1 LLRAV
6 HHEAC
11 YSASMTDG
19 RSRLRGG
26 AIVALALLLACCAP
40 PRGSVTDIT
49 GAMPAL
55 EFAMTRANDGK
66 PVRAANYR
74 GKIVI
79 LYFGYTHCPDEC
91 PTTLAN
97 LASVLKQ
104 LGQRA
109 NDVRVLFVSVDPER
123 DTLPVLKSYVN
134 VFAPEIDGLRGSA
147 DAVAMLARRYRVT
160 YQVTPASPERAY
172 EVMHSDSIFFFDANG
187 HARLV
192 ATSSDHT
199 AVIAADI
206 ERLMN

>member
-1 LLRAV
+1 MRR
-6 HHEAC
+6 EAC
-11 YSASMTDG
+11 YSASMTNG
-19 RSRLRGG
+19 RSRLCSS
-26 AIVALALLLACCAP
+26 AILALALLLACCAP

-49 GAMPAL
+49 GVMPAL
-55 EFAMTRANDGK
+55 EFTMARANDGK
-66 PVRAANYR
+66 LVNATDYR

-104 LGQRA
+104 LGQKA
-109 NDVRVLFVSVDPER
+109 TDVRVLFVSVDPER

-134 VFAPEIDGLRGSA
+134 VFAPEIDGLRGTP

-160 YQVTPASPERAY
+160 YQVTPASPGQAY
-172 EVMHSDSIFFFDANG
+172 EVMHSDSIFFFDTNG

-206 ERLMN
+206 ERLMK